1 MWVFAVLAVAA
12 MVGAAAVAAGHGT
25 PLAPEHGDRP
35 DSGLPA
41 QGPLTADDLRRVRFP
56 LVVRGYRPADVDA
69 LLARLAAER
78 DGLDLYRPAAPADDD
93 DPPRA
98 AH

>member
-12 MVGAAAVAAGHGT
+12 MAGVAAVAAGHGA

-35 DSGLPA
+35 DTGLPA

-56 LVVRGYRPADVDA
+56 VVVRGYRPADVDA

-78 DGLDLYRPAAPADDD
+78 DAHDLYRPAPADGD

-98 AH
+98 AN